1 MKNSETLLVLPT
13 LNELKNLEILI
24 PQIMESIQDLDLLI
38 IDDGSTD
45 GSQAYLK
52 SLVGN
57 FDSIQ
62 FINRGGKLGIG
73 SAHMSGLSYAREK
86 LYKYVVTMDADQ
98 THRVADLGTL
108 LVSRKSLES
117 MVIGSRYVSGGGVVG
132 WSLFRNLLTR
142 AGHLVTFIFFFSKL
156 DMSSGMRLYRT
167 SDIPIE
173 LLKREAPI
181 NYDFFFISV
190 LIYKKLG
197 LKINQIPIL
206 LDPRGHGNSK
216 MSLGLMARGIFRL
229 FKIGLRFSRI
239 NTKIS

>member
-1 MKNSETLLVLPT
+1 LPT

-24 PQIMESIQDLDLLI
+24 PQIIENCRDLDLLV
-38 IDDGSTD
+38 IDDGSSD
-45 GSQAYLK
+45 GSQVYLQ
-52 SLVGN
+52 SLAKN
-57 FDSIQ
+57 FISVQ
-62 FINRGGKLGIG
+62 FINRGEKLGIG
-73 SAHMSGLSYAREK
+73 SAHLCGLSYAIERS
-86 LYKYVVTMDADQ
+86 YKYVATMDADQ
-98 THRVADLGTL
+98 THRVADLATL
-108 LVSRKSLES
+108 LETRTTFGS
-117 MVIGSRYVSGGGVVG
+117 MVIGSRYVSGGGVAG

-167 SDIPIE
+167 SEIPLE
-173 LLKREAPI
+173 LLRREAPI

-216 MSLGLMARGIFRL
+216 MSIGLMARGIFRL

>member
-1 MKNSETLLVLPT
+1 MENNDTLLVLPT
-13 LNELKNLEILI
+13 LNERKNLEILLPEI
-24 PQIMESIQDLDLLI
+24 IEKIAGLDLLI
-38 IDDGSTD
+38 IDDGSSD
-45 GSQAYLK
+45 GSQDYLEFLT
-52 SLVGN
+52 SSFNSVH
-57 FDSIQ
+57 
-62 FINRGGKLGIG
+62 FINRGSKLGIG
-73 SAHMSGLSYAREK
+73 SAHLYGLSYAREK
-86 LYKYVVTMDADQ
+86 SYKYVATMDADQ
-98 THRVADLGTL
+98 THRVADLGNL
-108 LVSRKSLES
+108 LAMRKSLES

-167 SDIPIE
+167 SEIPLE
-173 LLKREAPI
+173 LLQREAPI

-216 MSLGLMARGIFRL
+216 MSIGLMARGIFRL